1 MKSLILQAKKADGP
15 LGIRTSVW
23 LIVFGTL
30 LLCVSVIRLSP
41 TRKGPAKVMTVTS
54 SADAKRQ
61 KLPARLHAIA
71 RRTGSKHFALKFHQN
86 GGARSDAGD
95 QLLEMALSEIAQ
107 KIQDRHSWIDPL

>member
-41 TRKGPAKVMTVTS
+41 TRKGPAVVMTPTS
-54 SADAKRQ
+54 SVDAERQ
-61 KLPARLHAIA
+61 DLPVRPHAIA
-71 RRTGSKHFALKFHQN
+71 RRTASKYFAPEVHRS

-95 QLLEMALSEIAQ
+95 PLLEMALSEIAQ
-107 KIQDRHSWIDPL
+107 KIQDRHG